1 MIKTSWIQQASEL
14 FLTICPNHDA
24 SKTYQISC
32 VHDNVPSML
41 IAYNRCIVRIK
52 HSALTTDKMTS
63 TQMSHITSVESF
75 SKSTGKMTEDY
86 LYTDKSNPIQPV
98 AEDTAVNCLVG
109 VNRISNPSSD
119 FIPLNILSTF
129 HFVAFNDNTMY
140 LIDKNKKTA
149 GWRKTRNATEDAVA
163 AMPTTWY
170 TFIGSPLAGQYNVG
184 FTMQSGIFVA
194 VLQHKTLPI
203 TAWVPLN
210 YLTEPCDINFTMNN
224 AMFSI
229 VGAGDRNEPYKYKQF
244 IKGDS
249 TMQPLTDVI
258 NQLGIT
264 ERKEATQQPVSSI
277 IPSTVVEKISTVST
291 PVPTNVQEPVAEIQ
305 ETTEP
310 VAEVVEQPATTEA
323 PADTTENQKTPAD
336 TTDNQ
341 KAPATAAELI
351 QELTETI
358 DAFVGAYNDVVKQLP
373 KKLKAIN
380 KALAAEAKSKA
391 LDPKTTKYIEELEA
405 DRAMLKKIKGTLGI

>member
-14 FLTICPNHDA
+14 FLTICPKYDA

-32 VHDNVPSML
+32 VHDGVPSML

-52 HSALTTDKMTS
+52 HSALPTDKMTS

-75 SKSTGKMTEDY
+75 SKSTGKMTDDY
-86 LYTDKSNPIQPV
+86 LYTDKLNPIQPV
-98 AEDTAVNCLVG
+98 AGETAANCLVG
-109 VNRISNPSSD
+109 VNRISNPSSEL
-119 FIPLNILSTF
+119 IPLNILSPF
-129 HFVAFNDNTMY
+129 NFVAFNNNIMY
-140 LIDKNKKTA
+140 LIDKNNETA
-149 GWRKTRNATEDAVA
+149 GWRRTVNVCEDAIA
-163 AMPTTWY
+163 AMPVSWH
-170 TFIGSPLAGQYNVG
+170 TFISSSMAESYSVG

-203 TAWVPLN
+203 TAWIPLN
-210 YLTEPCDINFTMNN
+210 YLTEPCDIHFSLNN
-224 AMFSI
+224 KLVSI

-244 IKGDS
+244 KGEDN
-249 TMQPLTDVI
+249 MQPLTDVI
-258 NQLGIT
+258 SQLGIT

-277 IPSTVVEKISTVST
+277 IPSTVAEKVSTVAS
-291 PVPTNVQEPVAEIQ
+291 PVTTNVQEPVAEVQ
-305 ETTEP
+305 ETPAPVVE
-310 VAEVVEQPATTEA
+310 VAEQPETTEA
-323 PADTTENQKTPAD
+323 PADTNENTKT
-336 TTDNQ
+336 
-341 KAPATAAELI
+341 PATAAELI

-380 KALAAEAKSKA
+380 KAMAAEAKSKA
-391 LDPKTTKYIEELEA
+391 LDPKTAKYIEELEA